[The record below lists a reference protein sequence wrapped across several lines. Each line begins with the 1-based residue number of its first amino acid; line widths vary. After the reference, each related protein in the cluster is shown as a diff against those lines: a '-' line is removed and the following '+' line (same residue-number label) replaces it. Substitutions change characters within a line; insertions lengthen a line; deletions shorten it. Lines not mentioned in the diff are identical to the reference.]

1 MTLDSGVVRR
11 ENLRMIIL
19 LMIVTNQTVDY
30 GEEEKL
36 IAHNQTVAVSADRT
50 LRFLCVFVL
59 I

>member
-11 ENLRMIIL
+11 ENLRMIIF
-19 LMIVTNQTVDY
+19 MIVTNQTVDY

-36 IAHNQTVAVSADRT
+36 IAHNQTVAISADRT
-50 LRFLCVFVL
+50 LRFICVFVL

>member
-11 ENLRMIIL
+11 ENLRMIIF
-19 LMIVTNQTVDY
+19 MIVTNQTVDY

-36 IAHNQTVAVSADRT
+36 IAHNQTVAISADRT